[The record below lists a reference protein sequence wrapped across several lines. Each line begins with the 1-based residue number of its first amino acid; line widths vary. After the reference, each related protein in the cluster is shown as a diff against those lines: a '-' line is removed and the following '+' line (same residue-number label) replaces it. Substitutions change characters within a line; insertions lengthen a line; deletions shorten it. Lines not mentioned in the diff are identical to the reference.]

1 MKLRFIAIGISAAVM
16 LSAVA
21 CSKKDA
27 GAAVAAPETVIESAA
42 EDVSDDIT
50 ETVLDEVSKAA
61 AEYVPEDG
69 SEVKDED
76 GSIRTNN
83 TDTASSNEV
92 TIEIVTG
99 KNIQQTLAANANNAG
114 FSSEQTAQRLTAVT
128 ENLTSGTKAQ
138 EQTTATDNKT
148 SETKAT
154 EQITASETNTNANT
168 QTQGTASAAAAK
180 SKNGYADGAN
190 IGLNSAWKYADFSV
204 INTGTATMYLAKS
217 NRRDK
222 IIGINAGHGTSGG
235 TNVKTWCHPDKTAKV
250 TGGTTAAGATQA
262 VAVSTGMSFN
272 DGTKESTITLK
283 EAQMVKNI
291 LLERGYDVLMIRDGD
306 DVQLDNVARTVIC
319 NNAADCHIAIHWD
332 GDGLDYDKG
341 CFYMSV
347 PDGIKYL
354 DSVAATWQ
362 SSEALGNS
370 LIAGLKG
377 RGCKIFG
384 DGTMDMDL
392 TQTSY
397 STVPSIDIELG
408 NQSSDHS
415 DAALQTLALGI
426 ADGVESFFG

>member
-1 MKLRFIAIGISAAVM
+1 MKLRFIAIGISAALV
-16 LSAVA
+16 LSAAA
-21 CSKKDA
+21 CGKKDA
-27 GAAVAAPETVIESAA
+27 GAAAAAPETFTESVA
-42 EDVSDDIT
+42 EDVSG
-50 ETVLDEVSKAA
+50 A
-61 AEYVPEDG
+61 AEKYAPEDG
-69 SEVKDED
+69 SEAETEE
-76 GSIRTNN
+76 GSNGTDDTN
-83 TDTASSNEV
+83 TAPSNEV
-92 TIEIVTG
+92 AIEIVTG
-99 KNIQQTLAANANNAG
+99 KNIQQTLAANETKASSG
-114 FSSEQTAQRLTAVT
+114 SEQTAQRQAAASETK
-128 ENLTSGTKAQ
+128 TSGTTAK
-138 EQTTATDNKT
+138 EQNAETENKTPKTTAG
-148 SETKAT
+148 
-154 EQITASETNTNANT
+154 EQNTNT
-168 QTQGTASAAAAK
+168 QTQGTTSAAATK
-180 SKNGYADGAN
+180 SKNGYADGAK

-217 NRRDK
+217 NRKDK
-222 IIGINAGHGTSGG
+222 IIGINAGHGTAGG
-235 TNVKTWCHPDKTAKV
+235 TDVKTWCHPDKTAKV
-250 TGGTTAAGATQA
+250 TGGTTSAGATQA
-262 VAVSTGMSFN
+262 VAVSTGMNFN
-272 DGTKESTITLK
+272 DGTKESTVTLK

-319 NNAADCHIAIHWD
+319 NNVADCHIAIHWD

-415 DAALQTLALGI
+415 DATLQTLALGI
-426 ADGVESFFG
+426 ADGVESFFK

>member
-1 MKLRFIAIGISAAVM
+1 MKLRFIAIGISAALV
-16 LSAVA
+16 LSAAA
-21 CSKKDA
+21 CGKKDA
-27 GAAVAAPETVIESAA
+27 GAAAAAPETFTESVA
-42 EDVSDDIT
+42 EDVSG
-50 ETVLDEVSKAA
+50 A
-61 AEYVPEDG
+61 AEKYAPEDG
-69 SEVKDED
+69 SEAEAEED
-76 GSIRTNN
+76 SIGTNDTN
-83 TDTASSNEV
+83 TAPSNEV

-99 KNIQQTLAANANNAG
+99 KNIQQTLAASETKASSG
-114 FSSEQTAQRLTAVT
+114 SEQTAQRQAAASETK
-128 ENLTSGTKAQ
+128 TSGTTAK
-138 EQTTATDNKT
+138 EQNTETGNNTPKTTAG
-148 SETKAT
+148 
-154 EQITASETNTNANT
+154 EQNTNT
-168 QTQGTASAAAAK
+168 QTQETASAAATK
-180 SKNGYADGAN
+180 SKNGYADGAK

-217 NRRDK
+217 NRKDK
-222 IIGINAGHGTSGG
+222 IIGINAGHGTAGG
-235 TNVKTWCHPDKTAKV
+235 TDVKTWCHPDKTAKV
-250 TGGTTAAGATQA
+250 TGGTTSAGATQA

-272 DGTKESTITLK
+272 DGTKESTVTLK

-319 NNAADCHIAIHWD
+319 NNVADCHIAIHWD

-415 DAALQTLALGI
+415 DATLQTLALGI
-426 ADGVESFFG
+426 ADGVESFFK

>member
-1 MKLRFIAIGISAAVM
+1 MKLRFIAIGISAAVV
-16 LSAVA
+16 LSAAA
-21 CSKKDA
+21 CGKKDA
-27 GAAVAAPETVIESAA
+27 GAAAAAPETFTESVA
-42 EDVSDDIT
+42 EDVSG
-50 ETVLDEVSKAA
+50 A
-61 AEYVPEDG
+61 AEKYAPEDG
-69 SEVKDED
+69 SEAETEE
-76 GSIRTNN
+76 GSNGTDDTN
-83 TDTASSNEV
+83 TAPSNEV
-92 TIEIVTG
+92 AIEIVTG
-99 KNIQQTLAANANNAG
+99 KNIQQTLAASDAKGASDSG
-114 FSSEQTAQRLTAVT
+114 TTAKEQAAET
-128 ENLTSGTKAQ
+128 ETKTSGTTAK
-138 EQTTATDNKT
+138 EQNAETENKTPKTTAG
-148 SETKAT
+148 
-154 EQITASETNTNANT
+154 EQNTNT
-168 QTQGTASAAAAK
+168 QTQGTAAVAATK
-180 SKNGYADGAN
+180 SKNGYADGAR

-217 NRRDK
+217 NRKDK
-222 IIGINAGHGTSGG
+222 IIGINAGHGTAGG
-235 TNVKTWCHPDKTAKV
+235 TDVKTWCHPDKTAKV
-250 TGGTTAAGATQA
+250 TGGTTSAGATQA
-262 VAVSTGMSFN
+262 VAVSTGMNFN
-272 DGTKESTITLK
+272 DGTKESTVTLK

-319 NNAADCHIAIHWD
+319 NNVADCHIAIHWD

-415 DAALQTLALGI
+415 DATLQTLALGI
-426 ADGVESFFG
+426 ADGVESFIK

>member
-99 KNIQQTLAANANNAG
+99 KNIQQTLAANATNAG
-114 FSSEQTAQRLTAVT
+114 SGSEQTAQRLTAVT

-138 EQTTATDNKT
+138 EQTAATDNKT

-154 EQITASETNTNANT
+154 EQITASETNT

-180 SKNGYADGAN
+180 SKNGYSDGAK
-190 IGLNSAWKYADFSV
+190 IGLDSAWKYADYSV
-204 INTGTATMYLAKS
+204 INSGTATMYLAKS
-217 NRRDK
+217 NRKDK

>member
-1 MKLRFIAIGISAAVM
+1 MKFRLGVEIGI
-16 LSAVA
+16 LSAVMMLAAA
-21 CSKKDA
+21 CGRTDAEPVKDTTEN
-27 GAAVAAPETVIESAA
+27 VAESVTEDAA
-42 EDVSDDIT
+42 EAELEELKREAADTDSEETEALVEISTGRNSQSAQALGNDEGGSGMAIGGDTATGDKIT
-50 ETVLDEVSKAA
+50 SEISSEKQTAA
-61 AEYVPEDG
+61 AEPETK
-69 SEVKDED
+69 E
-76 GSIRTNN
+76 
-83 TDTASSNEV
+83 TAAKE
-92 TIEIVTG
+92 T
-99 KNIQQTLAANANNAG
+99 AAKETVA
-114 FSSEQTAQRLTAVT
+114 AVT
-128 ENLTSGTKAQ
+128 
-138 EQTTATDNKT
+138 
-148 SETKAT
+148 
-154 EQITASETNTNANT
+154 
-168 QTQGTASAAAAK
+168 K
-180 SKNGYADGAN
+180 SKNGYSDGAG
-190 IGLNSAWKYADFSV
+190 IGLNSVWQYADFSV
-204 INTGTATMYLAKS
+204 INSGTATIYLAKS
-217 NRRDK
+217 NRKDK

-250 TGGTTAAGATQA
+250 TGGTTSAGATQA
-262 VAVSTGMSFN
+262 VAVSTGMNFS
-272 DGTKESTITLK
+272 DGTKESTVTLK
-283 EAQMVKNI
+283 EAQLIKNI

-319 NNAADCHIAIHWD
+319 NNVADCHIAIHWD

-354 DSVAATWQ
+354 DSVAAAWQ

-415 DAALQTLALGI
+415 DATLETLALGI
-426 ADGVESFFG
+426 ADGVESFFE

>member
-1 MKLRFIAIGISAAVM
+1 MKIRLYTIGILAVNMALMAACGKVDAGGAESASETVAMSAAN
-16 LSAVA
+16 
-21 CSKKDA
+21 
-27 GAAVAAPETVIESAA
+27 
-42 EDVSDDIT
+42 DVSDDIIK
-50 ETVLDEVSKAA
+50 TVLEDVSEETT
-61 AEYVPEDG
+61 EYV
-69 SEVKDED
+69 SEE
-76 GSIRTNN
+76 
-83 TDTASSNEV
+83 
-92 TIEIVTG
+92 
-99 KNIQQTLAANANNAG
+99 LA
-114 FSSEQTAQRLTAVT
+114 
-128 ENLTSGTKAQ
+128 
-138 EQTTATDNKT
+138 
-148 SETKAT
+148 ETKTT
-154 EQITASETNTNANT
+154 E
-168 QTQGTASAAAAK
+168 AAIAAVAQ
-180 SKNGYADGAN
+180 SKNGYSDGAK

-204 INTGTATMYLAKS
+204 INSSTATMYLAKS
-217 NRRDK
+217 NRKDK

-235 TNVKTWCHPDKTAKV
+235 TTVKTWCHPDKTAKV
-250 TGGTTAAGATQA
+250 TGGTTSAGATQA
-262 VAVSTGMSFN
+262 VAVSTGMNFS
-272 DGTKESTITLK
+272 DGTKESTVTLK

-332 GDGLDYDKG
+332 SDGLNYDKG

-397 STVPSIDIELG
+397 STVPSVDIELG

-415 DAALQTLALGI
+415 DVTLQTLALGI
-426 ADGVESFFG
+426 ADGVESFFE